1 MTLTKRIININTIE
15 TAVILKPQKDEQ
27 RICIG
32 VTFTSGEWIILR
44 YDTEE
49 EAEEFF
55 NAMRFAFQ
63 HPFPGLYVIEQ

>member
-1 MTLTKRIININTIE
+1 MTMTKRIINLNNIE
-15 TAVILKPQKDEQ
+15 TAVVTLPPENDLPTGIK
-27 RICIG
+27 I
-32 VTFTSGEWIILR
+32 TFTSGEFIFLW
-44 YDTEE
+44 YDTQE